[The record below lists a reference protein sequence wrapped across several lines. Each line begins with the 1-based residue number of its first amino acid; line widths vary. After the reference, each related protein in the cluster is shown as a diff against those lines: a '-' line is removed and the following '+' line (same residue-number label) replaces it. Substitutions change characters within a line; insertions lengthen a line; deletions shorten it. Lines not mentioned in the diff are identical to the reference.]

1 MTGNTT
7 EEEELK
13 ELMRLRILEEQKIME
28 STKQRRKLRQRQLIG
43 SNAEGIKERRGHIED
58 AKRLWSAKGTT
69 EDDKQA
75 QLQSYGT
82 TTIDASVVSKA
93 KNQYKENLQLNKDKG
108 KSEDHLYAAEE
119 EEVPELDEL
128 KAKHEKPKSKLPALF
143 SKKTKEQSETPPVV
157 EKEKTAGMS
166 TGFGDD
172 FETIEKEEVTMVG
185 LEKHVKVTG
194 ISKAGRRVTRTKII
208 LPKMV
213 GKTKEQSQYA
223 NKKKNC
229 GEANNPLLPDNFD
242 GRYYSLHEI
251 QQRDIP
257 DYNRVI
263 DRNNREQYLSPQEF
277 EREFGTTKEEFAKL
291 PKWKRVNMK
300 RTLHLY

>member
-28 STKQRRKLRQRQLIG
+28 STKQRRKLKQRQLIG
-43 SNAEGIKERRGHIED
+43 SNTEGIRERRGHIED

-93 KNQYKENLQLNKDKG
+93 KNQYEENLQLNKDKG

-119 EEVPELDEL
+119 EEVPELDDL
-128 KAKHEKPKSKLPALF
+128 KEKHDTQKSKLPALF
-143 SKKTKEQSETPPVV
+143 SKKTKEQPETPVV
-157 EKEKTAGMS
+157 EKDKTAGMS

-213 GKTKEQSQYA
+213 GKTIEQSQYA
-223 NKKKNC
+223 NKKDC

-242 GRYYSLHEI
+242 GMYYSLHEI

-263 DRNNREQYLSPQEF
+263 DRNNREQYLSPKEF
-277 EREFGTTKEEFAKL
+277 EKEFGTTKEEFAKL